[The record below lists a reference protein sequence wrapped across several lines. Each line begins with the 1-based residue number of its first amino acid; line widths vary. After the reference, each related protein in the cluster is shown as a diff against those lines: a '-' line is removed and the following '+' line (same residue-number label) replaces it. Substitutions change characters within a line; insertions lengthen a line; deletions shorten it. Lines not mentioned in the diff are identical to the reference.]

1 MEKEMIHLIILMAM
15 SGLTKAAGVLPDG
28 PLNVAVGETV
38 MFNTTLTPPQTPFL
52 TVRWEFGEK
61 NIFYYNVNDGSIT
74 DPEYEGRITIFIP
87 TASLE
92 LRNVTPKDSGQ
103 YRVTIVQGDGQ
114 ILDGITKL
122 DVHVPVSGVTATASS
137 RDLVEDT
144 SVLLSCSSSGSSLSF
159 LWLNGSSEL
168 TAGDRVQLTDGGATV
183 TINVTRYD
191 QGTFR
196 CRVSNPVSE
205 AMSVPINLSISFG
218 PEDIS
223 LTTSPSRDHYDEGSE
238 IKLMCSVESRPAAQL
253 TWFLN
258 GDMMPGTGPE
268 LSLVNVKESQSGN
281 YHCEAFNMKTKRR
294 IQSQPAAISVL
305 IPVSGVTATAS
316 SRDLVE
322 DTSVLLSCS
331 SSGSSLSFLWL
342 NGSSE
347 LTAGDRVQ
355 LTDGGANVTINVT
368 RYDQGTFWCRVSNP
382 VSEAMSVPINLSI
395 SFGPEDISFTISPSR
410 DHYDEGSE
418 IKLMCS
424 AESRPAAQLT
434 WFLIGVMVTG
444 TEPELSLVNVKESQS
459 GNYHCG
465 AFNMKT
471 NTSIQSQ
478 PAAITVLKR
487 ISGASI
493 TWGPN
498 LSIEGNSF
506 NLSCDA
512 AGSVFT
518 REWKKDGVKLT
529 PDDHLSLQENNRVLS
544 INSLSRKDTGVY
556 LCNVINPVSQEEAEY
571 RMVVFYGPENVQIHG
586 PSDISLKTTLT
597 LTCSAE
603 SVPALYTWMLNST
616 KIHNSAVYT
625 KINTEPSD
633 SGFYTCEVMNNK
645 LQSKDMQDWL
655 ISDLQ
660 ACECESEGLSVSM
673 SALLCT
679 GNQSWVFPVSW

>member
-1 MEKEMIHLIILMAM
+1 MDIFPLLFTVAVVFT
-15 SGLTKAAGVLPDG
+15 GLTKAAGVLPDG

-52 TVRWEFGEK
+52 TVRWKFGEK
-61 NIFYYNVNDGSIT
+61 NIVYYNVNDGSIT
-74 DPEYEGRITIFIP
+74 DPEYEGRITLFIS

-103 YRVTIVQGDGQ
+103 YRVTIVQGDGH

-218 PEDIS
+218 PENIS
-223 LTTSPSRDHYDEGSE
+223 LTTSPSLDHYVEGSE

-258 GDMMPGTGPE
+258 GTMVTGTEPE
-268 LSLVNVKESQSGN
+268 VSLVNVKESQSGN

-305 IPVSGVTATAS
+305 
-316 SRDLVE
+316 
-322 DTSVLLSCS
+322 
-331 SSGSSLSFLWL
+331 
-342 NGSSE
+342 
-347 LTAGDRVQ
+347 
-355 LTDGGANVTINVT
+355 
-368 RYDQGTFWCRVSNP
+368 
-382 VSEAMSVPINLSI
+382 
-395 SFGPEDISFTISPSR
+395 
-410 DHYDEGSE
+410 
-418 IKLMCS
+418 
-424 AESRPAAQLT
+424 
-434 WFLIGVMVTG
+434 
-444 TEPELSLVNVKESQS
+444 
-459 GNYHCG
+459 
-465 AFNMKT
+465 
-471 NTSIQSQ
+471 
-478 PAAITVLKR
+478 KR

-493 TWGPN
+493 TWGPD

-586 PSDISLKTTLT
+586 PSDIDLKTTLT

-616 KIHNSAVYT
+616 EIHNSAVYT

-633 SGFYTCEVMNNK
+633 SGFYTCEVMNNVTGRT
-645 LQSKDMQDWL
+645 LS
-655 ISDLQ
+655 
-660 ACECESEGLSVSM
+660 AVHGLSVTVNPTDTPSTC
-673 SALLCT
+673 SAGCIAGIVIAVLVVLGAVCGGIFFYYKKKLANKHSTRSPTTATGAEGQDNKACT
-679 GNQSWVFPVSW
+679 GSQDVNYADINMFHKKQGGTVQLGVQPDSSGYAQFRANNNPPTASTPPTYDAHLQRMKNRAPQPPSNVSQVYAQIRKK